1 MVTPR
6 KHLNSS
12 LFVLH
17 SSLHLIQRLR
27 VFLRNILF
35 YHQIFDD
42 EVLALH
48 RVLTHIIFQQLLHLI
63 GFMQRNLL
71 QPHVGTDE
79 MGEFRVRTKVSDGL
93 LSLLIA
99 VAVMRDEIALFLLA
113 SQFRIRISH
122 RLLVLD
128 LGSLVAHS
136 EQWGLKHVDMA
147 LLDEIWEEL
156 KEEGDDEQADVHS
169 VDIRIGCHNHLV
181 VTQ

>member
-1 MVTPR
+1 MKERNPSRVNRLTVNSAFFNGYPR

-79 MGEFRVRTKVSDGL
+79 MGEFIRRNLSQSFESGDFRVRAQIANRL
-93 LSLLIA
+93 LALLIA
-99 VAVMRDEIALFLLA
+99 V
-113 SQFRIRISH
+113 Q
-122 RLLVLD
+122 
-128 LGSLVAHS
+128 
-136 EQWGLKHVDMA
+136 
-147 LLDEIWEEL
+147 
-156 KEEGDDEQADVHS
+156 
-169 VDIRIGCHNHLV
+169 
-181 VTQ
+181 